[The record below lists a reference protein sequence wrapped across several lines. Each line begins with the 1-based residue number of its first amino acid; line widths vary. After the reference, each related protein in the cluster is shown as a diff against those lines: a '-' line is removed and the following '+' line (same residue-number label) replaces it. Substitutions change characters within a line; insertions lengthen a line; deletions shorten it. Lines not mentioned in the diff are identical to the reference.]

1 MHFDSEILF
10 NKVYIHPC
18 MYGAQRLEISRT
30 TGDRLTESCA
40 LCNLG
45 NCLRATGKLEE
56 AIDHYTLVRPVA
68 I

>member
-1 MHFDSEILF
+1 
-10 NKVYIHPC
+10 
-18 MYGAQRLEISRT
+18 MYGVQRLEISRT